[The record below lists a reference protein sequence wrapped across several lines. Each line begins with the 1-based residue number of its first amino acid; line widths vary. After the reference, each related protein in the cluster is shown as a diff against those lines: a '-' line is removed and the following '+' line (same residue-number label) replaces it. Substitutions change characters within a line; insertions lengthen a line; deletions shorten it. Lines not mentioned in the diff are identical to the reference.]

1 MRTDRIIPL
10 FVFILSSFL
19 NASTPFDLNE
29 HDCEWKLP
37 SLTPWGFDKYQDFNV
52 RDMLVLF
59 QEGTDLPARS
69 ITPAT
74 HLVYSQGF
82 GMMMALSSPYRP
94 MGVWSR
100 TLINTATRKLSVS
113 IQTGNVNYPSLRP
126 YRIVFVNGNLKLWLS
141 SRFSL
146 AWPFKPLI

>member
-1 MRTDRIIPL
+1 M
-10 FVFILSSFL
+10 FILFFLSFL

-29 HDCEWKLP
+29 HPCEWKLP
-37 SLTPWGFDKYQDFNV
+37 SLTPWGFDKYQDFQV
-52 RDMLVLF
+52 RDSLILF

-69 ITPAT
+69 ITPVT
-74 HLVYSQGF
+74 HLVYSRRF
-82 GMMMALSSPYRP
+82 GMMMAPSSPYRL

-126 YRIVFVNGNLKLWLS
+126 YRIVFVNGSLKLWLS

-146 AWPFKPLI
+146 AWPFKHLI